1 LNSTDSL
8 LLQET
13 VTDADGTFDFRHIE
27 AGDYL
32 LSIQYLGYEKT
43 QEAIEVHEHT
53 DLGTL
58 FLWEAATVLDEIAI
72 SARPPVGEQ
81 RGDTTQFNAAAFQT
95 MKDASAQNLIEKM
108 PGINTAEGSLQA
120 QGENIVQILVDG
132 KPFFGTDVKAA
143 LQNLPAEIVQ
153 SVQIFDKKSDKA
165 ELSGFDDGER
175 EKTINII
182 TKPNSRRGV
191 FGRSSAGY
199 GSNDRYSVGAS

>member
-1 LNSTDSL
+1 
-8 LLQET
+8 
-13 VTDADGTFDFRHIE
+13 
-27 AGDYL
+27 
-32 LSIQYLGYEKT
+32 
-43 QEAIEVHEHT
+43 
-53 DLGTL
+53 
-58 FLWEAATVLDEIAI
+58 
-72 SARPPVGEQ
+72 
-81 RGDTTQFNAAAFQT
+81 
-95 MKDASAQNLIEKM
+95 

-153 SVQIFDKKSDKA
+153 NVQIFDKKSDKA
-165 ELSGFDDGER
+165 ELSGFDDGEQ

-199 GSNDRYSVGAS
+199 GSNDRYSVGASVNAFNEDQRLTLTGLTNNVNAMDYSADPNSQGEVNPQNGLINTNRIGLNFTDTWGEKVE

>member
-1 LNSTDSL
+1 MKYLLIYFCLSFLCIEYTFSQQYTLKGNVRAASNNMPFANATVSLLNSTDSL

-53 DLGTL
+53 DVGTL
-58 FLWEAATVLDEIAI
+58 FLWEAATVLDEITI

-132 KPFFGTDVKAA
+132 KPFFGTDVK
-143 LQNLPAEIVQ
+143 
-153 SVQIFDKKSDKA
+153 
-165 ELSGFDDGER
+165 
-175 EKTINII
+175 
-182 TKPNSRRGV
+182 
-191 FGRSSAGY
+191 
-199 GSNDRYSVGAS
+199 